1 MGGPRRTAS
10 RALRVVLTA
19 GAIALIGGCG
29 PAQPPGGPAA
39 PASPA
44 AAPVTAS
51 PPGPG
56 GSAPPAAG
64 SSLAGPDVR
73 QLVVAPTDIPV
84 PGFQPPQLQPLG
96 EAAVIGVVARY
107 LTADG
112 RRQLGSS
119 IVLLPDPAAARQA
132 ADGAADST
140 LARRPG
146 ATSIPA
152 TVGDHGVLISGY
164 RLGDTVS
171 TTLLFSQG
179 TASVAL
185 EFRSPVDDPVPD
197 DAVLATGAAQAS
209 RLHAALGS

>member
-84 PGFQPPQLQPLG
+84 RGFQPPQPSAG
-96 EAAVIGVVARY
+96 
-107 LTADG
+107 
-112 RRQLGSS
+112 
-119 IVLLPDPAAARQA
+119 
-132 ADGAADST
+132 
-140 LARRPG
+140 
-146 ATSIPA
+146 
-152 TVGDHGVLISGY
+152 
-164 RLGDTVS
+164 
-171 TTLLFSQG
+171 
-179 TASVAL
+179 
-185 EFRSPVDDPVPD
+185 
-197 DAVLATGAAQAS
+197 
-209 RLHAALGS
+209 